1 VPIVQSDVRQRLTSL
16 SRRSGL
22 RLVAIVTM
30 VVTIAVGV
38 PPEPTLFWNALF
50 DVGHVL
56 VFAAI
61 TSVLMD
67 LVGGGRAN
75 LGSRAVG
82 WTVAATLALAAGTEL
97 VQSLEPHRDA
107 AFLDLVRDA
116 AGMTLALLLRGAGP
130 SSPTRTLRRLIAAV
144 IALAVMT
151 PFVAT
156 AAIYVERKKAFPVVI
171 RLDGSF
177 WERRLLSFHRSEL
190 VPGGCE
196 LFGSPGSN
204 PLARLSFQPATY
216 PGFSFKE
223 PYPDWRGFQRLV
235 FQAAA
240 DADQSI
246 TLTLRI
252 HDARH
257 NDRYADRF
265 NMALAITP
273 GDHRIEIPLETI
285 RRAPHGRELDLGRIR
300 GIGVFAYQLGQP
312 RHVCLSAL
320 RLE

>member
-1 VPIVQSDVRQRLTSL
+1 
-16 SRRSGL
+16 
-22 RLVAIVTM
+22 M

-67 LVGGGRAN
+67 LVGGGQAN
-75 LGSRAVG
+75 PDSRAVG

-116 AGMTLALLLRGAGP
+116 AGMTLALLLRGSDPA
-130 SSPTRTLRRLIAAV
+130 SRTRTLRRLIAAL
-144 IALAVMT
+144 IALGVLT

-156 AAIYVERKKAFPVVI
+156 AAVYVQRNKALPVVI
-171 RLDGSF
+171 PLDGSA

-190 VPGGCE
+190 VPGGCASR
-196 LFGSPGSN
+196 GGD
-204 PLARLSFQPATY
+204 PLARLSIQPGTY
-216 PGFSFKE
+216 PGFHLDE

-235 FQAAA
+235 FRAVTE
-240 DADQSI
+240 ADQSI
-246 TLTLRI
+246 TLTVRV

-257 NDRYADRF
+257 DDRYTDRF
-265 NMALAITP
+265 NIAVAITP
-273 GDHRIEIPLETI
+273 GDHRIEIPLDAI
-285 RRAPHGRELDLGRIR
+285 RLAPHGRQMDLGRIR
-300 GIGVFAYQLGQP
+300 GIGVFAHQLSEP
-312 RHVCLSAL
+312 RRVCLSAF